1 MHWYVDVLKNYAVF
15 HGRARRQEY
24 WMFAAFNVGIYIVL
38 MFVDGYVGSEVAS
51 TLYSLAIL
59 LPSLGVTVRRLHDT
73 DRSGWWCLIGLLPL
87 VGFVVMLIF
96 MATEGTPGQNK
107 YGVNPKEAGV
117 LVTGQP

>member
-1 MHWYVDVLKNYAVF
+1 M
-15 HGRARRQEY
+15 
-24 WMFAAFNVGIYIVL
+24 
-38 MFVDGYVGSEVAS
+38 
-51 TLYSLAIL
+51 
-59 LPSLGVTVRRLHDT
+59 HDT

-87 VGFVVMLIF
+87 VGFVVLLIF